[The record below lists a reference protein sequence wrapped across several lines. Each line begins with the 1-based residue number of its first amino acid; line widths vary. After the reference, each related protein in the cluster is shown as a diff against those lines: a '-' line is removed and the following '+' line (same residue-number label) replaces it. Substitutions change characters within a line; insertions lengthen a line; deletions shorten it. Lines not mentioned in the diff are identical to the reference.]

1 MLLRWAQMRRAQ
13 WLLLPIFALAVGCAS
28 GSSDRPP
35 HAVPPASSG
44 ELAYYVGVNLVT
56 RFVAERG
63 YTVVQLVGAELLNA
77 NIWRFRFGTG
87 PEGVLHLYYDG
98 VQKTII
104 KAEEI
109 QGLRGRPV
117 TVPLIPTPKTP

>member
-1 MLLRWAQMRRAQ
+1 MRRAQ

-35 HAVPPASSG
+35 HTVPPPSSG
-44 ELAYYVGVNLVT
+44 ELAYYEAVNLGT

-63 YTVVQLVGAELLNA
+63 YTDVQLEGAEQLNA
-77 NIWRFRFGTG
+77 NIWRIRFGTG
-87 PEGVLHLYYDG
+87 PDGVLHLYYDG